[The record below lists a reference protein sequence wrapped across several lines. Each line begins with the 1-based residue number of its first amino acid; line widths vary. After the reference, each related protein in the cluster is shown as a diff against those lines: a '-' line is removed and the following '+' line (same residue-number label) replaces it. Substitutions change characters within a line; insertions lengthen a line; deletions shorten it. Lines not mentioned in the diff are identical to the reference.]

1 METFNLR
8 GSSKNPNSILLSL
21 WISCS
26 SSLSIPKFSSYS
38 SSAVVLCLAILA
50 NISQTLDGLT
60 EIVNINSQMSPTME
74 YKSPPVGLSSISSH
88 ACPLWWFE

>member
-1 METFNLR
+1 METLDLR
-8 GSSKNPNSILLSL
+8 GSSKNRNSILLSL

-38 SSAVVLCLAILA
+38 SSAVALCLAILA

-60 EIVNINSQMSPTME
+60 EIVLNVTYYGIQESTCGPQ
-74 YKSPPVGLSSISSH
+74 
-88 ACPLWWFE
+88 